1 MEDQQLDVDEML
13 GELVQLAEDTEG
25 DRDRLRS
32 LLRGG
37 HLEKP
42 QQLASQMVQTVHAG
56 QAEFTR
62 LVSALLPE
70 HQEGIV
76 QLEDAAYNTVPKAF
90 AILTTALVAHGS
102 LSAESR
108 EEIMKLVGTPQSGES
123 YLSQEDG
130 AMVLDLLIAFRAT
143 VEAEADGAR
152 TTPLTKIEQAI
163 ERVRQISDLDNDADT
178 DDSED
183 ASDRA
188 DTVAAPAPTPEPAEA
203 PAE

>member
-1 MEDQQLDVDEML
+1 MDDQVDVDDML
-13 GELVQLAEDTEG
+13 SELVQLAEDTEG

-76 QLEDAAYNTVPKAF
+76 QLEDAAYNSVPKAF
-90 AILTTALVAHGS
+90 ALLTTALVAHGS
-102 LSAESR
+102 LSNESR
-108 EEIMKLVGTPQSGES
+108 DEILKLVGTPQTGES
-123 YLSQEDG
+123 YLNQEDG

-143 VEAEADGAR
+143 VEAEAGGVR
-152 TTPLTKIEQAI
+152 TTPLNKIEQAI
-163 ERVRQISDLDNDADT
+163 ERVRQITDLGDGASGDDDEDDGSDT
-178 DDSED
+178 
-183 ASDRA
+183 A
-188 DTVAAPAPTPEPAEA
+188 DTVAAPAPEPEPAEA